1 MRTQGGSGLAP
12 VRAGRGFAA
21 ALGSALLSACGLWTS
36 GPDGDALRS
45 RASDHETRI
54 AAIEASVEEDRAAL
68 NGELETARSRL
79 GELESV
85 LTQATALVT
94 RNSADTGAQVEVLAA
109 QLAAQEGTIAE
120 LRGELERLQAEFG
133 EMERDYSERMKKLAR
148 RAGLDVEMD
157 ASEIPSSPDD
167 LYRAATAAY
176 EGREFA
182 SARALFRAFVTRHGA
197 DARAAAAQ
205 YFVGQSYL
213 LEDRPATALGELR
226 RVVADFASSDRVPYA
241 LLSMGEA
248 FWRLHACDE
257 ARSAL
262 ETLTTGFPRAPNVG
276 EARTRLREFRS
287 PPRGYCAEPS
297 AAGATP

>member
-1 MRTQGGSGLAP
+1 
-12 VRAGRGFAA
+12 
-21 ALGSALLSACGLWTS
+21 
-36 GPDGDALRS
+36 
-45 RASDHETRI
+45 
-54 AAIEASVEEDRAAL
+54 
-68 NGELETARSRL
+68 
-79 GELESV
+79 
-85 LTQATALVT
+85 
-94 RNSADTGAQVEVLAA
+94 
-109 QLAAQEGTIAE
+109 
-120 LRGELERLQAEFG
+120 
-133 EMERDYSERMKKLAR
+133 MKKLAR

-157 ASEIPSSPDD
+157 ESEIPSSPDD

-197 DARAAAAQ
+197 DARAPAAQ
-205 YFVGQSYL
+205 YYVGQSYL

-226 RVVADFASSDRVPYA
+226 RVVSEFAASDRVPYA

-262 ETLTTGFPRAPNVG
+262 ETLTTGFPRAPVVG

-287 PPRGYCAEPS
+287 PPRGYCTEPS
-297 AAGATP
+297 GSTSGGTSP